1 MASEKLAL
9 SVHPDDRD
17 CIFGAQSKL
26 WRLYRKHGDGRKS
39 WRAVADE
46 TGVNVKYVYDL
57 VMYNDVPA
65 NKTIRHSLFLPLTL
79 PSERKPK
86 RILPRIGEQDWE
98 LVYFKKVGVRK

>member
-1 MASEKLAL
+1 MIVTVFLARNP
-9 SVHPDDRD
+9 SYGG
-17 CIFGAQSKL
+17 CIGNMEMGESPGGR
-26 WRLYRKHGDGRKS
+26 WRM
-39 WRAVADE
+39 
-46 TGVNVKYVYDL
+46 KYVYDL